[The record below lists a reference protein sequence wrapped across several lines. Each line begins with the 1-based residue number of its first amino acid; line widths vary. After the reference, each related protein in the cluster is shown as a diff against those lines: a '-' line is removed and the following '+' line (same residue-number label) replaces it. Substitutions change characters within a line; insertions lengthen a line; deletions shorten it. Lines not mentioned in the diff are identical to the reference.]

1 MIVNFDEYLEELDK
15 DIDVEKLKSILAS
28 RDVIAYSHHGES
40 RELSD
45 AEIDLAMK
53 WISDSCSG
61 KYKMRYM
68 PAGYLRCK
76 FEEESDFMQFMLTW
90 G

>member
-1 MIVNFDEYLEELDK
+1 MTVNFNECLEELDE
-15 DIDVEKLKSILAS
+15 DVDVEKLRSILAS
-28 RDVIAYSHHGES
+28 RDVAVYPHHGES

-45 AEIDLAMK
+45 AEIDQAMK

-61 KYKMRYM
+61 KYKMRYI
-68 PAGYLRCK
+68 PTGYLRCK